1 MDVVSPS
8 NWEVSKEIVMQTNI
22 SRLIRR
28 SFIFLFLILSFLG
41 HASTNE
47 RAIRFLGEF
56 SNLRLTAEHSYGYSV
71 QLWQSGND
79 LFGLLLSSNG
89 LSGDTPTGQL
99 EDVHFDSRK
108 GFSSSLMCPCHRAVA
123 NTPPKWFAASV
134 SLRRAMLPSSSF
146 ERFGLWGE
154 YFSRLLRV
162 HFSLRPD
169 DLLTILKMAL
179 SIGERYGFPLPLYPS
194 YEVLTFTSVGFASH

>member
-1 MDVVSPS
+1 MAR
-8 NWEVSKEIVMQTNI
+8 KQTHG
-22 SRLIRR
+22 LR
-28 SFIFLFLILSFLG
+28 S
-41 HASTNE
+41 AP
-47 RAIRFLGEF
+47 R
-56 SNLRLTAEHSYGYSV
+56 
-71 QLWQSGND
+71 
-79 LFGLLLSSNG
+79 
-89 LSGDTPTGQL
+89 
-99 EDVHFDSRK
+99 
-108 GFSSSLMCPCHRAVA
+108 LMCPCHRAVA

-179 SIGERYGFPLPLYPS
+179 SIDERYGFPFPLYPS
-194 YEVLTFTSVGFASH
+194 YEVLTFTSVGLPPTGPISLLSFPGCTGAQYPARLYPCLRFAVHLAMHNAKLGAEWFATPFS